1 MRNGGYDGEEF
12 QCGRETAGQRAGAVS
27 REDILGIGSGFT
39 DMHGGIACS
48 SGFSAADTLHNRF
61 SVGEN
66 TSRIE
71 ERFGTYGSFEK
82 GVSYEK
88 RVAVKN
94 TGSIP
99 CLVRIFA
106 EIEDPDC
113 REKIQIDLNKKDWS
127 EKQEDG
133 FYYYQH
139 VLLPGQTSEPL
150 FTTIKAEE
158 DINDFRMICF
168 SETIQS
174 DGQKGGAVKWA
185 DQ

>member
-1 MRNGGYDGEEF
+1 MMERNFNAGGKPRDRDLARFPGKISW
-12 QCGRETAGQRAGAVS
+12 GLAVVLLICTVALPAAAAFLLS
-27 REDILGIGSGFT
+27 
-39 DMHGGIACS
+39 
-48 SGFSAADTLHNRF
+48 ADTLHNRF

>member
-1 MRNGGYDGEEF
+1 MMERNFNAGGKPR
-12 QCGRETAGQRAGAVS
+12 GRGLAWFPGKYSWRAAVV
-27 REDILGIGSGFT
+27 LLCCT
-39 DMHGGIACS
+39 VMLPV
-48 SGFSAADTLHNRF
+48 AAAFLLASDTLHNRF

-82 GVSYEK
+82 GISYEK

-150 FTTIKAEE
+150 FTTIKAKE